1 MLQHAAKCDC
11 DRYWHKDDDG
21 DDGDDGD
28 DWRIAGA
35 ARDRRTANMHK
46 N

>member
-11 DRYWHKDDDG
+11 DRYWSK
-21 DDGDDGD
+21 DDGD